1 MIRLRALLLSFAA
14 LLMLLGS
21 SYAVGL
27 HSGISGCGA
36 DQATSLPEPA
46 NLPLPAD
53 LLCGKRM
60 MAASPEVKALLAVEV
75 PRATKA
81 QWRFGL
87 ASDPIREGRS
97 PRMEP
102 KPPRAA

>member
-1 MIRLRALLLSFAA
+1 MFRLRALLLSFVA

-36 DQATSLPEPA
+36 NQASSRPAPA

-53 LLCGKRM
+53 LLCGKRV
-60 MAASPEVKALLAVEV
+60 MAASPEVKAHVAVEV

-87 ASDPIREGRS
+87 ASDPMREGRS
-97 PRMEP
+97 PRLEP
-102 KPPRAA
+102 KPPRAT